1 MTFHN
6 KELALDSNPRT
17 RLNES
22 PDKTQHQKIKVEEP
36 LLSRYWQSLPLCIIS
51 GIFLGIHF
59 SMWVFSLRHTS
70 LTHSLLWVSMGP
82 IVLNGGTW
90 FLYLL
95 GQSQC
100 MVTIALCAAIS
111 LILVSVRRPSAME
124 TTGVLLGISGAIV
137 MLVGVKRVGS
147 VNSTRTDDDN
157 EIHEMHAPPNHP
169 NHPPTVYGDAA
180 AFSGAVAVCVY
191 LIIGQKLRTFLPIW
205 LYVFPVIGAAT
216 ITCLI
221 FSLLDDNDPCTIYGF
236 TRTSIFG
243 FLSRD
248 FFLYALYLGVGPGIF
263 GHTLLNALLK
273 YVSPLVVSTAMLM
286 EPIIGSVIGY
296 YCGLQPLPD
305 VYTWIGGGVLM
316 VGLVLVVMG
325 ENEQAD
331 DIEVDFQKNQSRNS
345 CSGDIDK
352 GSYGSIQESE
362 PSYPDPNE

>member
-6 KELALDSNPRT
+6 KELALDSNPQT

-51 GIFLGIHF
+51 GIFLGIIHF
-59 SMWVFSLRHTS
+59 SMWVFLLRHTS

-205 LYVFPVIGAAT
+205 LYVFPVIGAVT

-221 FSLLDDNDPCTIYGF
+221 FSLLDDKDPCTIYGF

-248 FFLYALYLGVGPGIF
+248 FFLYPF
-263 GHTLLNALLK
+263 
-273 YVSPLVVSTAMLM
+273 
-286 EPIIGSVIGY
+286 
-296 YCGLQPLPD
+296 
-305 VYTWIGGGVLM
+305 
-316 VGLVLVVMG
+316 
-325 ENEQAD
+325 
-331 DIEVDFQKNQSRNS
+331 F
-345 CSGDIDK
+345 
-352 GSYGSIQESE
+352 
-362 PSYPDPNE
+362 

>member
-1 MTFHN
+1 MADCQCCGPCAARRDEEKKIMTFHN
-6 KELALDSNPRT
+6 KELALDSNPQT

-51 GIFLGIHF
+51 GIFLGIIHF
-59 SMWVFSLRHTS
+59 SMWVFLLRHTS

-205 LYVFPVIGAAT
+205 LYVFPVIGAVT

-221 FSLLDDNDPCTIYGF
+221 FSLLDDKDPCTIYGF

-248 FFLYALYLGVGPGIF
+248 FFLYPF
-263 GHTLLNALLK
+263 
-273 YVSPLVVSTAMLM
+273 
-286 EPIIGSVIGY
+286 
-296 YCGLQPLPD
+296 
-305 VYTWIGGGVLM
+305 
-316 VGLVLVVMG
+316 
-325 ENEQAD
+325 
-331 DIEVDFQKNQSRNS
+331 F
-345 CSGDIDK
+345 
-352 GSYGSIQESE
+352 
-362 PSYPDPNE
+362 